1 MMIPGAPADAGVF
14 AGLAELLS
22 DRYTVVT
29 YDTRGTSRSTVE
41 DRGAQATIEIQG
53 DDAHRLLAALTAD
66 EAYVFGCSGGA
77 LIGLDLVN
85 RYPGQVHTVVAHE
98 PPAMNVLPDKANLQ
112 AMFQQACDAYP
123 TEGVG
128 AAMMKFIM
136 AAVAVE
142 GSQPFDAP
150 AAAPEMPEFASMSPE
165 ALQAMARMQANSEY
179 FLSRLLPMTI
189 HHTPDVDGLR
199 AVATKIV
206 LTVGEASPGQM
217 PHRAGVAI
225 AGQLGTPL
233 LYVPG
238 DHQGFATHPGDFA
251 RTLRELFAGDEPN
264 RQTSQIAEKRQ

>member
-1 MMIPGAPADAGVF
+1 
-14 AGLAELLS
+14 LLS

-41 DRGAQATIEIQG
+41 DRDAQATIEIHG
-53 DDAHRLLAALTAD
+53 DDAHRLLAALTSD

-85 RYPGQVHTVVAHE
+85 RYAGQVHTLVAHE

-142 GSQPFDAP
+142 GRLPFDGP
-150 AAAPEMPEFASMSPE
+150 AAAPEMPDFASMSPD
-165 ALQAMARMQANSEY
+165 ALEAMARMQANSEY
-179 FLSRLLPMTI
+179 FLSRLLPMTM
-189 HHTPDVDGLR
+189 HHMPDVDGLQ

-206 LTVGEASPGQM
+206 LAVGEASPGQM

-225 AGQLGTPL
+225 AGRLGTPL

-238 DHQGFATHPGDFA
+238 DHQGFATHAGDFA
-251 RTLRELFAGDEPN
+251 RTLHELFAGDEPN
-264 RQTSQIAEKRQ
+264 QRTS